1 MQFTKN
7 DRLLVTGA
15 TGLVGSHIAEQAVKR
30 GIKTRVVVRETSD
43 TAFLKTI
50 DCEIVHGDIGDP
62 KSLAS
67 AMEGVTA
74 IVHCAAMVGDWGP
87 TEPYRQVNVGGTDNL
102 VKAAL
107 EAGGLKK
114 FVHVS
119 SLGVYPARDHF
130 GTDETVQPDPSGIDG
145 YTLTKIESE
154 QLVLKHVVESKLPA
168 IVLRPGFIYGTRDRT
183 VLPRIFEKLADK
195 KFAFLGSKETLVNNT
210 YVGNLCDA
218 VFIALENDE
227 HIGECFNITDG
238 RTVTKGEFIQTI
250 ADAAGYT
257 MPVKVVPLPIAR
269 ALAKVMEA
277 TWKLLGKKEAPL
289 LSSAKIK
296 FLGLNLDYCI
306 DKAKHKLQ
314 YAPATDFSE
323 AMKTTVKWFQSENRL
338 P

>member
-1 MQFTKN
+1 MQFTES

-15 TGLVGSHIAEQAVKR
+15 TGLVGSHIAEQAVQR
-30 GIKTRVVVRETSD
+30 GIKTRVVVRESSD
-43 TAFLKTI
+43 TTFLKTL
-50 DCEIVHGDIGDP
+50 DCEIVHGDVSDP
-62 KSLAS
+62 SSLTS
-67 AMEGVTA
+67 AVDGVTA

-102 VKAAL
+102 VQAAL
-107 EAGGLKK
+107 ATGTLKK

-130 GTDETVQPDPSGIDG
+130 GTDETVQPDPQGIDG

-154 QLVLKHVVESKLPA
+154 QLVLKYVADSQLPA

-183 VLPRIFEKLADK
+183 VLPRIFEKLADG
-195 KFAFLGSKETLVNNT
+195 KFAFLGSKDTLVNNT

-218 VFIALENDE
+218 VFIAIANEE

-250 ADAAGYT
+250 AEAAGYK
-257 MPVKVVPLPIAR
+257 MPTKVVPLPVAK
-269 ALAKVMEA
+269 ALAKVMEG

-289 LSSAKIK
+289 LSNAKIK

-306 DKAKHKLQ
+306 DKAKHKLD
-314 YAPATDFSE
+314 YDPATDFTD
-323 AMKTTVKWFQSENRL
+323 AMRTTVEWFKSADRL